1 MSRHRAFILVC
12 IVLLAW
18 AAVQSVAAQEL
29 PRDWLVL
36 GDVTRAGRSVRSTDA
51 IELSRIRGTF
61 EAPEAG
67 DRVTVAPGTTR
78 AWATVRDD
86 DGIAVPG
93 RGYAYG
99 TIASDAA
106 TFAVLHVTGA
116 SRVYVDGEPR
126 IGDMYRFGTTVL
138 PIFVRAGGSEL
149 LIKAGRGKVSLR
161 LEAMPKPIF
170 FTGKDMTIGDVIVG
184 ESGPWYGSAVVAL
197 GSDHRSEWFLGTWGR
212 EFVPTETPL
221 PPFVTPG
228 TRKALFTIE
237 PKPGLE
243 PGDHELD
250 LLLYRKHPRGNIILD
265 RTKVQVRVRRPSELH
280 KRTFVSDIDGSVQYY
295 AVQPSLAVDSDPGR
309 RSPQALFLS
318 LHGASVE
325 ATNQA
330 ASYARK
336 SWGHVVCPTNRRPYG
351 FDWQFLGRLD
361 ALEVLEDA
369 LARYEIDETAV
380 YLTGHSMGG
389 HGTWH
394 VGVTMPDHFAAIGPS
409 AGWCSFA
416 TYGRR
421 SSRADADPGDLSEL
435 DRLLIRA
442 ANPSDTLLRKNNYA
456 GLGIYVLHGDADKT
470 VPVREA
476 REMRLALAD
485 VHRDLEWH
493 EQKGADHWWDDTD
506 EPGAGCVDYAP
517 MFDFFARH
525 RRPRATEVREVDF
538 TTVNPA
544 DASRHHWAEV
554 LAQQVSLAPS
564 RVRIRFDPHQ
574 RRFVGSTENVALL
587 ALDVPLTSTAGPV
600 KVRLDFGSDATKET
614 VAEVVVDATASGRV
628 ILRHEGGAWKS
639 ASLDP
644 RRKNP
649 RRAGPFQHVFRDRVC
664 FVYGTQGDEAQNSW
678 ARAKARFD
686 AESLWYRGN
695 GSVDVVSDTV
705 FLDPNNEERFR
716 DRNVVVYGNSRSNA
730 AWLRLLGEAAAVSDT
745 RLELRSAPGSGQVL
759 DGDDLAI
766 LVVRPRAGTSTNLVA
781 GIGGTGI
788 QGMRLTEV
796 FPYFVSGVHY
806 PDVFVARPTM
816 LDPDPKVARDGIVL
830 AGFYD
835 EDWR

>member
-1 MSRHRAFILVC
+1 MVRPRAVVLIL
-12 IVLLAW
+12 LLASVS
-18 AAVQSVAAQEL
+18 VQSLVAQDL
-29 PRDWLVL
+29 PRDWLVI
-36 GDVTRAGRSVRSTDA
+36 GDVSRAGRSVRSTDA

-61 EAPEAG
+61 TPPEVG
-67 DRVTVAPGTTR
+67 DRVSVAPGTTR

-86 DGIAVPG
+86 GGIAIPA

-99 TIASDAA
+99 RIAAKTD

-138 PIFVRAGGSEL
+138 PIFVRAGGCEL
-149 LIKAGRGKVSLR
+149 LIKAGRGKVGLR

-170 FTGKDMTIGDVIVG
+170 FTGKDMTIGDVIAG
-184 ESGPWYGSAVVAL
+184 EPGPWHGSAVVAL
-197 GSDHRSEWFLGTWGR
+197 GSDYRAEWFLRTWGR
-212 EFVPTETPL
+212 DFVSTETRI

-228 TRKALFTIE
+228 TRKVAFTIE

-243 PGDHELD
+243 PGDHELG
-250 LLLYRKHPRGNIILD
+250 LLLYRKHPRGDIVLD
-265 RTKVQVRVRRPSELH
+265 RTTIRVRVRRPSEMH

-295 AVQPSLAVDSDPGR
+295 AVQPSLAVDSDPNGAQ
-309 RSPQALFLS
+309 PQALFLS

-336 SWGHVVCPTNRRPYG
+336 TWGHVVCPTNRRPYG

-361 ALEVLEDA
+361 ALEVLGDA
-369 LARYEIDETAV
+369 MARYEIDETAV

-389 HGTWH
+389 HGAWH
-394 VGVTMPDHFAAIGPS
+394 VGVTMPDRFAAIGPS

-421 SSRADADPGDLSEL
+421 SPRTDADPADLSEL
-435 DRLLIRA
+435 DRLLLRA

-456 GLGIYVLHGDADKT
+456 GLGVYVLHGDADKT

-485 VHRDLEWH
+485 MHRDLEWH

-506 EPGAGCVDYAP
+506 EPGAGCVDFAP

-525 RRPRATEVREVDF
+525 RRPRATEVREIDF

-564 RVRIRFDPHQ
+564 RVRIRFDPHK

-587 ALDVPLTSTAGPV
+587 ALDVPLTSKAGSV
-600 KVRLDFGSDATKET
+600 MVRLDGGSGATS
-614 VAEVVVDATASGRV
+614 EVVVDAPASGRV
-628 ILRHEGGAWKS
+628 ILRYDGGTWK
-639 ASLDP
+639 AGSLDP

-664 FVYGTQGDEAQNSW
+664 FVYGTKGDEAQNSW

-705 FLDPNNEERFR
+705 FLDPANEQRFR

-730 AWLRLLGEAAAVSDT
+730 AWARLLGEAASVSDT
-745 RLELRSAPGSGQVL
+745 RLELRSSPGSGQVL

-766 LVVRPRAGTSTNLVA
+766 LVVRPRAGTSGNLVA
-781 GIGGTGI
+781 GIGGTGM